1 MTLRV
6 LLHRRMLYCC
16 ATPAARKVAG
26 DEPQRNDLHGQTF
39 DIPRGC
45 LLKFYLRSVVSCL
58 AKLVTV
64 LKRSNKQSSL
74 LLMAILDDEVLKY
87 TP

>member
-1 MTLRV
+1 MNLS
-6 LLHRRMLYCC
+6 
-16 ATPAARKVAG
+16 A
-26 DEPQRNDLHGQTF
+26 NDLDGQTF

-45 LLKFYLRSVVSCL
+45 LLKFYLRSVVGYL

-74 LLMAILDDEVLKY
+74 LLMAILDDEDLKY
-87 TP
+87 NP